1 MSDEKKGTA
10 MAKVTNKPVA
20 PKATPKKSVATKK
33 VAPKKVAA
41 VVAEPEI
48 PILMRPSVAKVKK
61 QRKPM
66 RRMSDMEILFHT
78 NSSSAVLIAF
88 ANGLNGGLVAT
99 TMLLLTMAFVTEI
112 MAVALRDYT
121 DVNLQMAKYK
131 QMLKLIRKKNNVN

>member
-1 MSDEKKGTA
+1 VSYEKKGTA

-20 PKATPKKSVATKK
+20 PKATPKKSVAT
-33 VAPKKVAA
+33 KKVAA

-99 TMLLLTMAFVTEI
+99 TMLLLIMAFVTEI